1 MSETRPTVLVVDDKP
16 NMLSLIGKVLRKN
29 ARVLTA
35 STGEE
40 AVRLLEHER
49 IDVVVCDL
57 RMPGMDGLDV
67 LRACRSMRPSTTF
80 VLMTAHAT
88 VPTAIEAMKLG
99 AYDYVTKPFEPEELR
114 AVVLRALARGGLD
127 TTGAERD
134 PTERLP
140 GVIAR
145 SAVMAEL
152 AQLVR
157 RVAASDATALVLG
170 ETGTGKELVA
180 RALHD
185 LSRRS
190 ERRFVA
196 VSCAAIPSELLESE
210 LFGYARGAFTGA
222 QRDRA
227 GIFEEADHGTL
238 FLDEIGELR
247 SSLQAKLTRALEQ
260 RAVRRLGE
268 SRERPVDVRLVAA
281 THRDLEQMVRADRFR
296 EDLWYRLRVAVIRLP
311 PLRERREDIPLLAA
325 HFLREAASV
334 SAGTSVKGFTDAALD
349 ALGAHGWPGN
359 VRELRAA
366 VERATI
372 VARSER
378 IDVGDLPPEVLGVR
392 TAATADLSAVSYQ
405 DALEAGK
412 EEATRRYLESVL
424 RRFRGRVPD
433 AARHSGIERESFYR
447 LLRKHGLRPDDYRG
461 EPDG

>member
-1 MSETRPTVLVVDDKP
+1 MSPLRPTVLVVDDKA
-16 NMLSLIGKVLRKN
+16 NMLSLASKVLRKN

-35 STGEE
+35 SSGEQ
-40 AVRLLEHER
+40 AVRVLEHEEVA
-49 IDVVVCDL
+49 VVVCDL
-57 RMPGMDGLDV
+57 RMPQMDGLEV
-67 LRACRSMRPSTTF
+67 LRVCRSVQPRAAF
-80 VLMTAHAT
+80 VLMTAFAT
-88 VPTAIEAMKLG
+88 VPTAVEAMKLG
-99 AYDYVTKPFEPEELR
+99 AYDYVTKPFQPEELR
-114 AVVLRALARGGLD
+114 AVVLRALGRGGLD
-127 TTGAERD
+127 ASVVVHD
-134 PTERLP
+134 SPDRLP
-140 GVIAR
+140 GVVAR
-145 SAVMAEL
+145 TPVMAEL

-157 RVAASDATALVLG
+157 RIAASDATALVLG

-180 RALHD
+180 RAIHD

-227 GIFEEADHGTL
+227 GLFEEADHGTL
-238 FLDEIGELR
+238 FLDEVAELR
-247 SSLQAKLTRALEQ
+247 PSLQAKLTRALEQ

-268 SRERPVDVRLVAA
+268 SRERPIDVRVVAA
-281 THRDLEQMVRADRFR
+281 THRDLEAMVGAGRFR
-296 EDLWYRLRVAVIRLP
+296 EDLWYRLRVAVVRLP
-311 PLRERREDIPLLAA
+311 PLRDRRDDIPLLAS

-334 SAGTSVKGFTDAALD
+334 SARTSIHAFTDAATE
-349 ALGAHGWPGN
+349 ALARHAWPGN

-372 VARSER
+372 VTRTDVV
-378 IDVGDLPPEVLGVR
+378 DVGDLPSEVLGR
-392 TAATADLSAVSYQ
+392 HAPASGDLASLSYQ

-424 RRFRGRVPD
+424 RRFSGRVVD

-447 LLRKHGLRPDDYRG
+447 LLRKHGLRPEDYRG
-461 EPDG
+461 EPES